1 MKNQEFTPVSRLSSF
16 GHAFSGV
23 KKFFREEPNAR
34 VHLLATVV
42 VLILA
47 VYLKATR
54 IELALLIIVMGMVWA
69 AEIFNTAIERIM
81 DFISPRIDPKVKVIK
96 DMSAAA
102 VLVCAILAAAVGL
115 IIFIPKI
122 I

>member
-1 MKNQEFTPVSRLSSF
+1 MKNKEFTPVSRLSSF
-16 GHAFSGV
+16 GHAVSGV

-47 VYLKATR
+47 LYLKATP
-54 IELALLIIVMGMVWA
+54 IEWALLMIVMGMVWA

-81 DFISPRIDPKVKVIK
+81 DFISPRIDPKVKLIK

>member
-1 MKNQEFTPVSRLSSF
+1 MKNQDFSPGSRLSSF
-16 GHAFSGV
+16 GHAFSGIQ
-23 KKFFREEPNAR
+23 KFFQEEPNAR
-34 VHLLATVV
+34 IHLLATVV

-47 VYLKATR
+47 AYLNASR
-54 IELALLIIVMGMVWA
+54 IEWILLTIVIGMVWA

-81 DFISPRIDPKVKVIK
+81 DFISPHIDPKVKLIK

-102 VLVCAILAAAVGL
+102 VLVCAVLAAAVGL